1 MEMFPFSPASRNIKV
16 VMRKPLRKK
25 KIVTP
30 SPPEYGLGSR
40 NAQP

>member
-16 VMRKPLRKK
+16 MRKPLRKK
-25 KIVTP
+25 KIVTA